1 MPRIHLAIGEDHLR
15 STGKPRRDEVEIGS
29 NGKSEHKMDDWGLG
43 VPYFR
48 KSPYIYKYKYI
59 YIYTRRFLVT
69 LFVFSAKWPLERGQL
84 RKT

>member
-48 KSPYIYKYKYI
+48 KSPYHDIKIDLDLHVLTYI
-59 YIYTRRFLVT
+59 
-69 LFVFSAKWPLERGQL
+69 G
-84 RKT
+84 